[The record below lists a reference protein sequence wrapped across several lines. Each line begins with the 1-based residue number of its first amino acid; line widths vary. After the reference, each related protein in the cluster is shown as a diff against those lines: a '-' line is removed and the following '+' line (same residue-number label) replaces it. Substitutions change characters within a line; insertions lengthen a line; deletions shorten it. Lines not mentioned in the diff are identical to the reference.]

1 MKLFPVR
8 GGIHPEYRKD
18 LSSEKAIVAM
28 PMPAALYIPLQ
39 QHIGAPAEVLVAEGD
54 LVRKG
59 QMIARNQG
67 AVSASQHA
75 PTSGRIKAVT
85 EVAAPHPSGLPQTT
99 IVIEPDGRDEWAD
112 LPEPIADP
120 FAADP
125 NAIHE
130 RVARSGIV
138 GMGGAAFP
146 SAVKLNLGTQKKLD
160 TLLLN
165 GAECE
170 PYLTCDDRVMR
181 EYPDEVI
188 DGARIMAHALGTPRV
203 VIGIEENKPQAV
215 EIMTRAAAAFP
226 EVKVVAVPVQYPMG
240 SERHLVQAITGKETP
255 IRKLTADLGVV
266 VHNVATARAVHHA
279 VRFGRPL
286 VARVVTVSGG
296 AIREPGNVMTPIGT
310 QVADLVAFCGGFS
323 ARPES
328 VVNGGPMMGQ
338 PLPSLDVPVV
348 KGTSGI
354 LALTAEEI
362 NDHPSSAC
370 IRCGA
375 CVTVC
380 PCGLSPVDMSAF
392 IRKDNLDVAAKL
404 GVMDC
409 FSCGSCSWVC
419 PSHIPLVHYFNYAKG
434 VLRELENERRKN
446 ERIKTL
452 AEVRT
457 IRIEKAAEAKR
468 AALAAKSKPA
478 AEAAPSA
485 NAPSGNT
492 GEAKATTEEKANA

>member
-1 MKLFPVR
+1 MKIFPIR
-8 GGIHPEYRKD
+8 AGIHPDYRKEWA
-18 LSSEKAIVAM
+18 SEKAIVAL

-39 QHIGAPAEVLVAEGD
+39 QHIGAPAEVLVNEGD
-54 LVRKG
+54 LVKKG

-75 PTSGRIKAVT
+75 PTSGRIRTVT
-85 EVAAPHPSGLPQTT
+85 EVTAPHPSGLPQST
-99 IVIEPDGRDEWAD
+99 IILESDGKDEWAE

-120 FAADP
+120 FAADAHTI
-125 NAIHE
+125 NE
-130 RVARSGIV
+130 RVAQSGIV

-146 SAVKLNLGTQKKLD
+146 SAIKLNLGEQKKLH

-181 EYPDEVI
+181 EYPDEII

-203 VIGIEENKPQAV
+203 VIGIEQNKPQA
-215 EIMTRAAAAFP
+215 IAAMTKAASAFP
-226 EVKVVAVPVQYPMG
+226 NIEVVAVPVQYPMG
-240 SERHLVQAITGKETP
+240 SERHLVQAITGQETP
-255 IRKLTADLGVV
+255 ARKLTADLGIV
-266 VHNVATARAVHHA
+266 VHNVSTARAVHDA
-279 VRFGRPL
+279 VRHGRPL

-296 AIREPGNVMTPIGT
+296 AIREPNNVLTPIGAP
-310 QVADLVAFCGGFS
+310 VADLVNFCGGF
-323 ARPES
+323 AQRPER

-362 NDHPSSAC
+362 NDRPADAC
-370 IRCGA
+370 IRCGS
-375 CVTVC
+375 CITVC
-380 PCGLSPVDMSAF
+380 PCGLSPVEMSAF
-392 IRKDNLDVAAKL
+392 IRKDKLEVAAKL

-409 FSCGSCSWVC
+409 FSCGSCSYVC

-434 VLRELENERRKN
+434 VLNDLERERQKN

-452 AEVRT
+452 AEVRV
-457 IRIEKAAEAKR
+457 IRIEKATEAKR
-468 AALAAKSKPA
+468 AALAARKPA
-478 AEAAPSA
+478 SDSAAPA
-485 NAPSGNT
+485 NA